1 MDDQHTDPRLFS
13 LDEAREMMP
22 AVREA
27 ILDLQQ
33 EKNRLDK
40 LRRELRKLTPA
51 MRGNG
56 HAREA
61 QELEDD
67 IHNQIVTIRTG
78 LESVGD
84 AGVLVK
90 DIDMGLVDFPSLRDG
105 RVVYLCWIID
115 EPDIAYWHDVDAGF
129 QGRRPL

>member
-1 MDDQHTDPRLFS
+1 MRRFWIS
-13 LDEAREMMP
+13 SK
-22 AVREA
+22 
-27 ILDLQQ
+27 
-33 EKNRLDK
+33 KNRLDK
-40 LRRELRKLTPA
+40 LRRELRKVTPA
-51 MRGNG
+51 MRGQRPRPRG
-56 HAREA
+56 RRA
-61 QELEDD
+61 EDD

-105 RVVYLCWIID
+105 QIVYLCWIID